1 MRLVVRVAHAIRAL
15 RAPSTFQDVDFGC
28 SLRPRSQAEEGVAG
42 MLARKP
48 CGVRSPVLQL
58 RHDDHDVPQRLSY
71 SSWRRHHTP
80 VSLCPFWGAIEPLVH
95 TREAVQKWSP
105 PPRDRRL
112 GSSLSAAAPRDKVR
126 SLRRSWRPRQQC
138 SLQCLQ
144 RLQIS
149 SRSGIDCFSPT
160 CPRLGKRPLS
170 HLMRYLGY
178 RAKQSLEEEEV
189 K

>member
-95 TREAVQKWSP
+95 TREAVQIMVTATTRSTPGSTWKCGSTAGRHCLLRLRTRWTQ
-105 PPRDRRL
+105 RCGRCRRHL
-112 GSSLSAAAPRDKVR
+112 WDFR
-126 SLRRSWRPRQQC
+126 
-138 SLQCLQ
+138 
-144 RLQIS
+144 
-149 SRSGIDCFSPT
+149 SPT
-160 CPRLGKRPLS
+160 CGPSAYGAGRQSRRTSSSVLLAGCYCTGCRNRL
-170 HLMRYLGY
+170 
-178 RAKQSLEEEEV
+178 
-189 K
+189 

>member
-71 SSWRRHHTP
+71 SSWRHHTP

-95 TREAVQKWSP
+95 TREAVQIMVTATTRSTP
-105 PPRDRRL
+105 